1 MNPPQVKRLRK
12 LAGRSLPALAAG
24 LALAFL
30 STLPALASQSP
41 PVRNGLAAAARAAAT
56 SACPPRTQWSGITV
70 RCMRVRRLTVS
81 QLSPA
86 DRALMHAALAEIA
99 SGSPGHLRI
108 PALPLRRP
116 AAAAPIIPPAQ
127 CVFIPGVLVNPDRF
141 TACLDTLWQ
150 VTDLLIIDG
159 VPHPMGT
166 FDMNDL
172 QWASFSGTSA
182 SWTHGM
188 LMMALTGTGSL
199 LGGFEAELYS
209 GCFLAQGICTA
220 VSLTSPDPQTV
231 TILPR
236 GTYAFGWSEFDQG
249 PSSLT
254 TGASN
259 NLSPFM
265 GVQFLNTAPDGAT
278 APFFDHV
285 RAGRCDT
292 IARTT
297 DGCVNQNFT
306 PTVTYSGVTHPLVA
320 PVAQHIF
327 TAEHTLA
334 VNWGVPPGH
343 FANDQPLTRDMN
355 PADIRLNNLVACRGV
370 TLAPGQNCD
379 EYPLA
384 TTHEGAA
391 FQNAFSALAVPASA
405 NSSQGGT
412 TRAFY
417 RNNRVI
423 DGDPFYVL
431 AILANGTRSW

>member
-1 MNPPQVKRLRK
+1 MNPSQVKQLRR
-12 LAGRSLPALAAG
+12 LAGRFLSVLAAG

-30 STLPALASQSP
+30 STLPAFASQSP
-41 PVRNGLAAAARAAAT
+41 PARNGLAATVRAAET
-56 SACPPRTQWSGITV
+56 SSCPPQIHSSGTAV
-70 RCMRVRRLTVS
+70 RCMRVRRLS
-81 QLSPA
+81 AGQLSPA
-86 DRALMHAALAEIA
+86 ERALMHEALAEIA
-99 SGSPGHLRI
+99 SESPGHLRI
-108 PALPLRRP
+108 PALPLHRP
-116 AAAAPIIPPAQ
+116 AAAATIIPPAQ
-127 CVFIPGVLVNPDRF
+127 CVFSPNTLVNRDRF
-141 TACLDTLWQ
+141 TACVDTLWQ
-150 VTDLLIIDG
+150 LQDIEIIDG
-159 VPHPMGT
+159 VPHVRGT

-172 QWASFSGTSA
+172 QWASFSGTSG

-188 LMMALTGTGSL
+188 LTMALTGTGSL

-209 GCFLAQGICTA
+209 GCFLAQGICSA
-220 VSLTSPDPQTV
+220 VSLTNPDPQTV
-231 TILPR
+231 TIVPK
-236 GTYAFGWSEFDQG
+236 GTYAFGWSEFDRG

-259 NLSPFM
+259 DLSTVL

-278 APFFDHV
+278 APFFDNV

-292 IARTT
+292 IAKAT

-306 PTVTYSGVTHPLVA
+306 PTMTYSAITHKLVA
-320 PVAQHIF
+320 PVAQHVF
-327 TAEHTLA
+327 TAEQTLA

-355 PADIRLNNLVACRGV
+355 PADIRLNRRAACRGV
-370 TLAPGQNCD
+370 TVPPGNQCD

-384 TTHEGAA
+384 TTHQGAS
-391 FQNAFSALAVPASA
+391 FQNAFSAVAVPASA
-405 NSSQGGT
+405 NSSQGGI

-417 RNNRVI
+417 ASNRVI

>member
-1 MNPPQVKRLRK
+1 MNPTQVKRLSR
-12 LAGRSLPALAAG
+12 LAGRSLSALAAG

-30 STLPALASQSP
+30 TTLPALASQSP
-41 PVRNGLAAAARAAAT
+41 PARNGLAAAVRAATT
-56 SACPPRTQWSGITV
+56 STCPPRTHWSGITV
-70 RCMRVRRLTVS
+70 RCVRVRRLTVG

-86 DRALMHAALAEIA
+86 DRALMHEALAEIA

-116 AAAAPIIPPAQ
+116 AAAAPVIPPAQ
-127 CVFIPGVLVNPDRF
+127 CVFVPGALVDPDRF
-141 TACLDTLWQ
+141 TACVDSLWQ
-150 VTDLLIIDG
+150 FTDLQITDG
-159 VPHPMGT
+159 VPHVIGT

-172 QWASFSGTSA
+172 QWASFSGTSG

-188 LMMALTGTGSL
+188 LTMALTGTGSL

-209 GCFLAQGICTA
+209 GCFLAQGICAA

-236 GTYAFGWSEFDQG
+236 GTYAFGWSEFDRG

-254 TGASN
+254 TGAAN
-259 NLSPFM
+259 NLSTVL

-278 APFFDHV
+278 APFFDNL

-292 IARTT
+292 IARRT

-306 PTVTYSGVTHPLVA
+306 PTLTYSGVTHPLVA

-355 PADIRLNNLVACRGV
+355 PADIRLNNIAACQGV
-370 TLAPGQNCD
+370 TVPPGDSCD

-384 TTHEGAA
+384 TTHQGAA
-391 FQNAFSALAVPASA
+391 FQNAFSAVPVPSRA
-405 NSSQGGT
+405 NNSQGGT

-417 RNNRVI
+417 ASNRVI

-431 AILANGTRSW
+431 AILANGTPSW